1 VPKLEPGETSASQ
14 SADLQRKIDETRN
27 RIGALDRGRLSAA
40 SQKDLADA
48 ANFVE
53 QSQQALDAGDLL
65 RSSNLVHKAL
75 LLLEA
80 VENPS

>member
-14 SADLQRKIDETRN
+14 SADLRRRIDDVQR
-27 RIGALDRGRLSAA
+27 RISALDRTRLSAA
-40 SQKDLADA
+40 SQKELDDA
-48 ANFVE
+48 AHFVD
-53 QSQQALDAGDLL
+53 QSKQALEAGDLL

-80 VENPS
+80 VEKPR